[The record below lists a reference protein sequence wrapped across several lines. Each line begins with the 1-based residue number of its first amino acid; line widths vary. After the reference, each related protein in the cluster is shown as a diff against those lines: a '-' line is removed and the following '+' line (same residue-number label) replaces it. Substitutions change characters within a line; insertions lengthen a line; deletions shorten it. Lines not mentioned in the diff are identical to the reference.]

1 MATLPY
7 DMATLPYM
15 KMTMH
20 IDDELLDRVVRLTG
34 ADSRTEAVD
43 MALREM
49 DRRSRL
55 AEFGRTGLGLTPAEL
70 MESVIPGYDIL
81 EIRDREVA
89 DANRGRLHEDPPPV
103 SRPMT
108 YREFA
113 RSRRKSQG

>member
-1 MATLPY
+1 
-7 DMATLPYM
+7 MATLPYM

-20 IDDELLDRVVRLTG
+20 IDDQLLDRVVRLTG

-55 AEFGRTGLGLTPAEL
+55 AEFGRNGLGLTPAEL
-70 MESVIPGYDIL
+70 MEAVTPGYDVL
-81 EIRDREVA
+81 EIREREVSA
-89 DANRGRLHEDPPPV
+89 SYSGRVREDQPPL

-113 RSRRKSQG
+113 RSRRKA

>member
-1 MATLPY
+1 
-7 DMATLPYM
+7 MATLPYM

-20 IDDELLDRVVRLTG
+20 IDDQLLDRVVRLTG

-55 AEFGRTGLGLTPAEL
+55 AEFGRNGLGLTPAEL
-70 MESVIPGYDIL
+70 MESVVPGYDIL
-81 EIRDREVA
+81 AMRDREVEA
-89 DANRGRLHEDPPPV
+89 STAGRLREDPAPL

-113 RSRRKSQG
+113 RSRRKS